1 MSFLQDKLWRFPLK
15 NLKKKLSYK
24 ARYHAESH
32 FVDIA
37 KIHFTYRGIN
47 NLVLTTKPMNRSE
60 VQGDIDILNKKD

>member
-1 MSFLQDKLWRFPLK
+1 MKVPIEK
-15 NLKKKLSYK
+15 LKKKLSYK

-32 FVDIA
+32 FVDMA

-60 VQGDIDILNKKD
+60 VQGDIDLLKKKD